1 MLPRRILLV
10 PAVVAFLA
18 GCAALF
24 PKPAP
29 IEIGDAKRF
38 EILEVQGPADL
49 VPVVREQL
57 VREIT
62 ERGFEV
68 AAPGDLQIRVAIA
81 NWDYFES
88 DEAYPIPEARGDY
101 RGTYRA
107 CTATM
112 ALAFDVVEPANGNLL
127 QHRDYL
133 GVDVGKEGLPGAIRS
148 ETGLAYIR
156 RAATKA
162 AAKFV
167 DDLTARRTGT
177 KVAAH

>member
-10 PAVVAFLA
+10 PAAAAFAAFLA

-29 IEIGDAKRF
+29 IEIGEAKRF
-38 EILEVQGPADL
+38 EIIDVQGPADL
-49 VPVVREQL
+49 IAVVREQL
-57 VREIT
+57 AREIT

-68 AAPGDLQIRVAIA
+68 ATPGDLQIRVAVV
-81 NWDYFES
+81 NWDYFET
-88 DEAYPIPEARGDY
+88 DEAYPIPESRGDY

-112 ALAFDVVEPANGNLL
+112 ALAFDVVEPASGNLL

-133 GVDVGKEGLPGAIRS
+133 GVDVG
-148 ETGLAYIR
+148 
-156 RAATKA
+156 
-162 AAKFV
+162 AKFV
-167 DDLTARRTGT
+167 DDLAATRTSA
-177 KVAAH
+177 KVAAR